1 MLVNGYKT
9 ALPETGEG
17 HPDLSSPCRGSGS
30 LGGYAGVQ
38 RRGFR
43 TAATGR
49 NRASQPLVGNRE
61 LQVWPR
67 DFQNDILAVFDQGHP
82 SVPVSIWPTDRLEF
96 DIDLEI
102 RTVPTDERPP
112 QSRRKSTFSREN
124 REQSL
129 SGHPWLDCLH
139 SLQTLSDPSHVI
151 FGGWPPVTLN
161 TCLKRWR
168 GTDRDTCK

>member
-1 MLVNGYKT
+1 MPVNGYET

-30 LGGYAGVQ
+30 PGGYAGVQ

-67 DFQNDILAVFDQGHP
+67 DFLNDILAVFDQSYP
-82 SVPVSIWPTDRLEF
+82 SVPVSVWPTDRLKL

-102 RTVPTDERPP
+102 RTVPADERPP
-112 QSRRKSTFSREN
+112 QSRRQSTFSREN
-124 REQSL
+124 RKQSL
-129 SGHPWLDCLH
+129 SGHTWLDCLH
-139 SLQTLSDPSHVI
+139 SLQTLRDPSHVI
-151 FGGWPPVTLN
+151 FGGLQSGTLA
-161 TCLKRWR
+161 TCLKRLR
-168 GTDRDTCK
+168 GNRDTCK